1 MSSSRQVTNKDQ
13 SPANPYTAMPS
24 TAMPYT
30 AIPYTAMP
38 LLQSPILQCSY
49 TLHSTCSLLYAIL
62 LHCGQMYSPVLP
74 YNSMQFDEMQYKM
87 IQKKQ

>member
-13 SPANPYTAMPS
+13 PPANPS

-38 LLQSPILQCSY
+38 Y
-49 TLHSTCSLLYAIL
+49 TAMPSTATPYTSIPYTAMLLYTAQHLQPVVRYSFALWSNVLSCTAI
-62 LHCGQMYSPVLP
+62 
-74 YNSMQFDEMQYKM
+74 QFNA
-87 IQKKQ
+87 I